1 MTEPGSMGKD
11 AAMADERASRS
22 EGHEVAQWLRRHP
35 RFLEQFP
42 DLAVTLVVPKDAG
55 ASASLA
61 GYQLEVLREKNRE
74 LTRRLHELSGNAQV
88 NERLAVRTHQ
98 LTLALMRASTRA
110 DALRTMVAVLGEDFA
125 GDAVRIATFAAVDG
139 VGDAAWAQVLP
150 LDDARLE
157 GFRDAIASGEPFCGR
172 LAPERAALLF
182 GPAAAQVASCAVL
195 PVAGIGLVAVGSADA
210 NRFFPGMGT
219 LFLRMM
225 AEALAAA
232 MARSG

>member
-1 MTEPGSMGKD
+1 
-11 AAMADERASRS
+11 MAEERNARS
-22 EGHEVAQWLRRHP
+22 EAHEVAQWLRRHP

-74 LTRRLHELSGNAQV
+74 LTRRLHELSGNAQD

-98 LTLALMRASTRA
+98 LTLALMRAASAADTLRA
-110 DALRTMVAVLGEDFA
+110 MVACLSEDFA
-125 GDAVRIATFAAVDG
+125 GDAVRITLLVPVAG
-139 VGDAAWAQVLP
+139 
-150 LDDARLE
+150 LE
-157 GFRDAIASGEPFCGR
+157 GVPWCQVVPAGDPRMDAFRPVMAGGEPLCGR
-172 LAPERAALLF
+172 LPPERQALLF
-182 GPAAAQVASCAVL
+182 GDDADRVASCAVL
-195 PVAGIGLVAVGSADA
+195 PVAAVGFVAVGSVDP

-225 AEALAAA
+225 AEALATA
-232 MARSG
+232 MGRFALQ

>member
-1 MTEPGSMGKD
+1 MAEDRD
-11 AAMADERASRS
+11 ARS
-22 EGHEVAQWLRRHP
+22 EGHEIAQWLRRHP

-42 DLAVTLVVPKDAG
+42 DLAATLVVPKDSG

-98 LTLALMRASTRA
+98 LTLALMRTASAADTLRA
-110 DALRTMVAVLGEDFA
+110 MVACLSEDFA
-125 GDAVRIATFAAVDG
+125 GDAVRVSLLAPVAG
-139 VGDAAWAQVLP
+139 LDAAEWCQVVP
-150 LDDARLE
+150 ASDPRMDA
-157 GFRDAIASGEPFCGR
+157 FRDALASGEPICGR
-172 LAPERAALLF
+172 LPPERQTMLF
-182 GPAAAQVASCAVL
+182 GDAAGRVASCAVL
-195 PVAGIGLVAVGSADA
+195 PVGGIGLVAVGSVDP

-225 AEALAAA
+225 AEALATA
-232 MARSG
+232 MGRSTLR

>member
-1 MTEPGSMGKD
+1 MAEERTERN
-11 AAMADERASRS
+11 ARS
-22 EGHEVAQWLRRHP
+22 EAHEVAQWLRRHP

-42 DLAVTLVVPKDAG
+42 DLAVTLIVPKDGG

-98 LTLALMRASTRA
+98 LTLALMRVATPADTLRA
-110 DALRTMVAVLGEDFA
+110 MVAVLGEDFA
-125 GDAVRIATFAAVDG
+125 GDAVRITLLRAVDG
-139 VGDAAWAQVLP
+139 VGDASWAQVVAA
-150 LDDARLE
+150 DDARLE
-157 GFRDAIASGEPFCGR
+157 AFREALASGEPICGR
-172 LAPERAALLF
+172 LPPERQALLF
-182 GPAAAQVASCAVL
+182 GDSAARVASCAVL
-195 PVAGIGLVAVGSADA
+195 PVAGLGLVAVGSTDA

-225 AEALAAA
+225 AEALATA
-232 MARSG
+232 MGRFG